1 MTHYEIESY
10 ENDENLEQPSKSKKK
25 IDKKIWQKMLHD
37 AQRKAQELSES
48 MESKSDAFKTIYL
61 ETVYQEHL
69 QR

>member
-1 MTHYEIESY
+1 
-10 ENDENLEQPSKSKKK
+10 
-25 IDKKIWQKMLHD
+25 MLND